1 MVAVAVKGL
10 ERWGEVQGTTKETTS
25 QGQGEG
31 PRSGA
36 TNRPSVPA
44 TGAEECAT
52 SVAEG
57 VRHYRRRKNTKS
69 GATNL
74 PPKISGSTPGK
85 AKLLETFLKH

>member
-10 ERWGEVQGTTKETTS
+10 ERWGEGSGDGTTS
-25 QGQGEG
+25 QGQGEE

-74 PPKISGSTPGK
+74 PPTISGSTPGK
-85 AKLLETFLKH
+85 AKLLETFLKN

>member
-1 MVAVAVKGL
+1 VVAVAVKGL
-10 ERWGEVQGTTKETTS
+10 ERWGEGSGDGTTS
-25 QGQGEG
+25 QGQGEV

-44 TGAEECAT
+44 TGAEGCAT
-52 SVAEG
+52 KCAEKCATKCAG
-57 VRHYRRRKNTKS
+57 KNPKS

-85 AKLLETFLKH
+85 AKLLETFLKN